1 MTSPQLCLRLAF
13 SLALPSSRVSFPCS
27 LLPLR
32 LQGTLDLLEAPE
44 EKLATTRVYNLTALS
59 FTPAQLADSIRK
71 YIPGFAITY
80 KPDFRQQIAD
90 SWPASIDDSVARN
103 EWGWRHDFDLDAM
116 TRDMLKSLAPRLG
129 VPVPESL
136 RGEK

>member
-1 MTSPQLCLRLAF
+1 M
-13 SLALPSSRVSFPCS
+13 
-27 LLPLR
+27 
-32 LQGTLDLLEAPE
+32 
-44 EKLATTRVYNLTALS
+44 YNLTALS

-136 RGEK
+136 RGSK